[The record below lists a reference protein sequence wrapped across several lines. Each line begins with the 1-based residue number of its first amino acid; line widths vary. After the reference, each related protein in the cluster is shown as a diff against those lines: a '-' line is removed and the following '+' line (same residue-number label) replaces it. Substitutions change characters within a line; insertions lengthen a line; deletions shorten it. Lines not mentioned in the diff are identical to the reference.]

1 MADQTIINAMM
12 RADQGLG
19 NDRPI
24 DMEARLHLLEPGRNA
39 NFEKILRKLGK
50 KVPKTRTKFQS
61 RRRELVPHMA
71 TVTVADAA
79 AQAHIEVDD
88 YEYIQE
94 DVLMYNTRT
103 NELYLQNE
111 TEASQDAT
119 VSVLSLTNS
128 TPGTAE
134 IVYATEVGDKIVIMP
149 ESHAE
154 GEEIKAAYRTEST
167 EAEDYIMQID
177 RRSADLTDISMAE
190 SEWDPKKQRARDNQM
205 AMIEYMQ
212 GTNLLFYLS
221 QSTREVL
228 SAAGPRRHALGGLR
242 EFIVSNRISLA
253 GVGPGLTTAA
263 IGEILRKTMYQG
275 AAGNKFAMV
284 GQYGLAAMSAWPVGS
299 TITSPRE
306 KEWGYN
312 IKTIITP
319 HGNLDVTY
327 DPTLTAENGLAD
339 VMAIIDEA
347 QVRQVYLQGMGLKLI
362 KRVSSLSH
370 THRIVDAITSTVG
383 LQKNLEELH
392 AWVEDIS

>member
-24 DMEARLHLLEPGRNA
+24 DMEPRLHLLEPGRNA
-39 NFEKILRKLGK
+39 NFEKILRKIAP
-50 KVPKTRTKFQS
+50 KVAKTRMKFQS

-79 AQAHIEVDD
+79 GQTNIEVDD
-88 YEYIQE
+88 FEYIQE
-94 DVLMYNTRT
+94 DVLMYNPRT

-111 TEASQDAT
+111 AAVSPNAT
-119 VSVLSLTNS
+119 VEIRSLTHAS
-128 TPGTAE
+128 PGTASL
-134 IVYATEVGDKIVIMP
+134 VYATEVGDKIVIMP

-190 SEWDPKKQRARDNQM
+190 SEWNPVKQRAMDNKM

-212 GTNLLFYLS
+212 GINLLFYLS

-228 SAAGPRRHALGGLR
+228 SASGPRRHALGGLR
-242 EFIVSNRISLA
+242 QKIVSNRMSLA

-275 AAGNKFAMV
+275 AAGNKFSFV
-284 GQYGLAAMSAWPVGS
+284 G
-299 TITSPRE
+299 
-306 KEWGYN
+306 
-312 IKTIITP
+312 
-319 HGNLDVTY
+319 
-327 DPTLTAENGLAD
+327 
-339 VMAIIDEA
+339 
-347 QVRQVYLQGMGLKLI
+347 
-362 KRVSSLSH
+362 
-370 THRIVDAITSTVG
+370 
-383 LQKNLEELH
+383 
-392 AWVEDIS
+392 